1 MSVTT
6 TADEIRE
13 NIRKDLDKVIF
24 NMRLLVIDEVWG
36 WNDYKDKY
44 QEDMFQWLIQIKNIR
59 KEI

>member
-36 WNDYKDKY
+36 WNDYKDEY